1 MGKKLRTPMREENKQ
16 ESMLKNEREDARK
29 KRIRFENNLYNLI
42 ITTTHKLE

>member
-1 MGKKLRTPMREENKQ
+1 MGKKLRTPMREESKQ
-16 ESMLKNEREDARK
+16 ENMLKNEREDARK